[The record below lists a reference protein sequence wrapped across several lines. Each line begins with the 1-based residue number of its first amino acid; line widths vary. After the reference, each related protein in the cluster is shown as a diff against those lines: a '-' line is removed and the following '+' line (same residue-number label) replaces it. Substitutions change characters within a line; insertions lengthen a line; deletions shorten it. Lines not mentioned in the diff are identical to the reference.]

1 MRQRDQV
8 LCVLILPVHILVF
21 IADGFLNL
29 PVRSQGRFL
38 DHFPRT
44 RLRARIVNGDFI
56 GNSAQ
61 FGPCQALD
69 DMEFVG
75 PRVAVGVEP

>member
-1 MRQRDQV
+1 MRERDQV
-8 LCVLILPVHILVF
+8 LCVLILTVRILVF

-29 PVRSQGRFL
+29 PVWGQGRFL
-38 DHFPRT
+38 NHFPRT
-44 RLRARIVNGDFI
+44 RVGAWIVDRDLI

-61 FGPCQALD
+61 FRPCQPLD

-75 PRVAVGVEP
+75 PRVTVRVEP